1 MFRIKLTRLFLLVLL
16 SGMLLS
22 HIEIAS
28 AQSTRGGQAQLVDG
42 RAIIV
47 RQGKEM
53 EIDSY
58 PLDFKDQDL
67 IQTFD
72 KGKVHLTLKGSDEI
86 FLAPK
91 TKILFEEKL
100 EKKGS
105 KTILNRTVKLNGR
118 LLAIIQRSDETP
130 IQIRTSN
137 AIVGVKGTEFVVEF
151 LSKATNVGTLKGTV
165 NLSSLTT
172 GDSIDLKAG
181 TMSSVHASGEVL
193 PITEFS
199 GELMQDFEFAGES
212 MSEKDSAGK
221 SASLLSVQSQSKKEC
236 YLFVSGDIGEEKS
249 VIDQIVRPLIG
260 SFVSTLKE
268 DPIDGLSQS
277 ELNASCYYE
286 VSINKVG
293 ETLNLSIS
301 GQRTHTPFNGLSK
314 SSRTFPENVRHSTL
328 RLLHNELNKSIKD
341 EICSKYSEILVDE
354 CPQNQNLMIVFN
366 KYSDS
371 NLENLMKEPRSN
383 LVSGV
388 VSLVETMESVDFVG
402 ISEID
407 FDNNFQKNLKRM
419 MDKKGSNSSLV
430 FTTEWDFQKQ
440 ESSMWKGFVSMIVSI
455 ESYSFKDGGLIKVG
469 SYSIDPQRIP
479 IRKWGDSS
487 SFKKKHLQRITK
499 KVSQKWSDSEMK
511 NFIQSNN

>member
-1 MFRIKLTRLFLLVLL
+1 MFRTKLTRLFQIVLL

-28 AQSTRGGQAQLVDG
+28 AQSTGGSQAQLVEG
-42 RAIIV
+42 RAIVV

-53 EIDSY
+53 EIDPY
-58 PLDFKDQDL
+58 PMDFKDQDL

-72 KGKVHLTLKGSDEI
+72 KGKVHLTLKGGDEI

-91 TKILFEEKL
+91 TEILFEEKL
-100 EKKGS
+100 EIKGS
-105 KTILNRTVKLNGR
+105 KRILNRTLKLKGR
-118 LLAIIQRSDETP
+118 LLARIQRSDETP
-130 IQIRTSN
+130 IQIRTPN

-221 SASLLSVQSQSKKEC
+221 STSLPSVQSQSKEEC

-249 VIDQIVRPLIG
+249 VVDQIVRPLIG
-260 SFVSTLKE
+260 SFVSPLKE
-268 DPIDGLSQS
+268 DPVDGLSQS
-277 ELNASCYYE
+277 ELNSSCYYD

-301 GQRTHTPFNGLSK
+301 GQRTKTPFNGLSK

-328 RLLHNELNKSIKD
+328 RVLHKELNKSIKD

-354 CPQNQNLMIVFN
+354 CPQNQNLMVVFN

-371 NLENLMKEPRSN
+371 NLGNLMKEPRSN

-388 VSLVETMESVDFVG
+388 VSLVETMESVDFIG

-407 FDNNFQKNLKRM
+407 FENNFQNNLKRM

-440 ESSMWKGFVSMIVSI
+440 ETSMWKGFVSMTVSI

-469 SYSIDPQRIP
+469 SYSIAPQRIP

-487 SFKKKHLQRITK
+487 SFKKKNLQRITK

>member
-1 MFRIKLTRLFLLVLL
+1 
-16 SGMLLS
+16 MLLS

-28 AQSTRGGQAQLVDG
+28 AQSTGGGQVQLIEG
-42 RAIIV
+42 RSIIV

-58 PLDFKDQDL
+58 PMDFKDQDL

-72 KGKVHLTLKGSDEI
+72 KGKVHLTLKGGDVI

-91 TKILFEEKL
+91 TEILFEEKL
-100 EKKGS
+100 ETKGLLKIS
-105 KTILNRTVKLNGR
+105 NRTLKLKGR
-118 LLAIIQRSDETP
+118 LLARIQRNPATE
-130 IQIRTSN
+130 IQIRTPN

-172 GDSIDLKAG
+172 GDSIDLEAG
-181 TMSSVHASGEVL
+181 TMSSVSASGEVI

-199 GELMQDFEFAGES
+199 GELMRDFEFAGES

-221 SASLLSVQSQSKKEC
+221 SDSLPSVQSQSQSKEEC

-249 VIDQIVRPLIG
+249 VVDQIVRPLIG
-260 SFVSTLKE
+260 SFVSPLLKE
-268 DPIDGLSQS
+268 VPVEGLSQS
-277 ELNASCYYE
+277 ELNSSCYYD

-293 ETLNLSIS
+293 ETLNLSVS
-301 GQRTHTPFNGLSK
+301 GQRTKTPFNGLSK

-328 RLLHNELNKSIKD
+328 RVLHNELNKSIKD

-354 CPQNQNLMIVFN
+354 CPQNQNLMVVFN

-371 NLENLMKEPRSN
+371 NLGNLMKEPRSN

-388 VSLVETMESVDFVG
+388 VSLVETMESVDFIG

-407 FDNNFQKNLKRM
+407 FENNFQNNLKRM

-440 ESSMWKGFVSMIVSI
+440 ETSMWKGFVSMTVSI
-455 ESYSFKDGGLIKVG
+455 ESYSLKDGGLIKVG

-487 SFKKKHLQRITK
+487 SFKKKNLQRITK